1 MLEKVGEAQEQREIR
16 VIKGDEILWKSE
28 VDPDTDIIWDP
39 ARGIL
44 RIADI

>member
-1 MLEKVGEAQEQREIR
+1 MLEKVDEAQEQREIR
-16 VIKGDEILWKSE
+16 VIKGDEILWKGE
-28 VDPDTDIIWDP
+28 VDPDANMTWDP